1 MITPMIKYSFL
12 IYHKEYLQF
21 LEELQKLGM
30 LHIIQKTKEIN
41 EQIKHSLHEISEL
54 NKTIKLLEKRNN
66 IENPV
71 DYHVDGF
78 AVLENIKKLTEEISL
93 IDLEQIELKK
103 DIQKATPF
111 GDFSIDTKEKF
122 EKINIQ
128 FRFFSCNEKRFKE
141 DWKNNY
147 YLEIIS
153 QGRGSIYFVILQQGN
168 EQITIDAEAIKLPD
182 ETLSV
187 LENKL
192 QANNKRIEEINKAL
206 DEISISYKQVLLQT
220 KQQIQVKTDYNQA
233 INQTEKQAEEKVML
247 IEGWIPKEKID
258 ELEEF
263 LKNQTVVYVSAK
275 PTGDDKVPIL
285 LKNSKFSKLFEPIGK
300 LFALPA
306 YMELDLTAFFAPFFM
321 LFFGLC
327 VGDSGYGLVLLI
339 GTLIYRRKA
348 KPDLKP
354 ILTLAAWLGGA
365 TVLLGMLTGTFFGLS
380 LGELALFSSYKKYFL
395 QPIVMFYLAIAV
407 GMVQIIFGMGL
418 KAANQIKQRG
428 FKYGLSTIGWILLI
442 LTLALFVGG
451 EKAGLNLTGLSI
463 VKIILYV
470 LSFGLIFL
478 FNNPDKNIF
487 ANLGL
492 GVYESYNMVTGI
504 FGDMLSYIRL
514 FALGISGS
522 ILGLVFNSIAI
533 PFLSIKYFGWIPF
546 LLLLIVG
553 HGLNIFLSCLSG
565 IVHPMRLTFVEF
577 YKNAGFNGGGKEYKP
592 FSK

>member
-21 LEELQKLGM
+21 LEELQNIGM
-30 LHIIQKTKEIN
+30 LHIIQKTKEVN
-41 EQIKHSLHEISEL
+41 EQIKSSLHEISEL

-66 IENPV
+66 IEKPV
-71 DYHVDGF
+71 DYQVDGF

-103 DIQKATPF
+103 DIQEATPF
-111 GDFSIDTKEKF
+111 GDLSKETREKF

-128 FRFFSCNEKRFKE
+128 FRFFSCNEKKFKE
-141 DWKNNY
+141 EWKNNY

-153 QGRGSIYFVILQQGN
+153 QSRGSIYFVILQQGN
-168 EQITIDAEAIKLPD
+168 EQITIDAEAIKLPE

-192 QANNKRIEEINKAL
+192 QANNKRIDEINKAL

-220 KQQIQVKTDYNQA
+220 KQQIQVKTDYDQA

-247 IEGWIPKEKID
+247 IEGWIPDEKKVA
-258 ELEEF
+258 LEEF

-275 PTGDDKVPIL
+275 PTSDDKVPIL

-365 TVLLGMLTGTFFGLS
+365 TVLLGMLTGTVFGFS

-395 QPIVMFYLAIAV
+395 QPIVMFYLAIAI
-407 GMVQIIFGMGL
+407 GLVQILFGMGL

-428 FKYGLSTIGWILLI
+428 FKYGLSTIGWIMLI
-442 LTLALFVGG
+442 LTLGLFVGG

-463 VKIILYV
+463 VKTILYV

-492 GVYESYNMVTGI
+492 GIYESYNMVTGI

-514 FALGISGS
+514 FALGISSS
-522 ILGLVFNSIAI
+522 ILGLVFNQISI
-533 PFLSIKYFGWIPF
+533 PFLSIKYWGWIPF
-546 LLLLIVG
+546 ILLLLIG

>member
-1 MITPMIKYSFL
+1 MISPMIKYSFL

-21 LEELQKLGM
+21 LEELQNLGM
-30 LHIIQKTKEIN
+30 LHIIQKTKEVN
-41 EQIKHSLHEISEL
+41 EQIKQSLNEIGEL
-54 NKTIKLLEKRNN
+54 NKTIKLLEKRNV
-66 IENPV
+66 IEKPV
-71 DYHVDGF
+71 DYSVDGF
-78 AVLENIKKLTEEISL
+78 AVLEKIKRHIEEIAL
-93 IDLEQIELKK
+93 IELEQEELGR
-103 DIQKATPF
+103 DIQKAIPY
-111 GDFSIDTKEKF
+111 GDFSNETKEKF
-122 EKINIQ
+122 EKVNIQ
-128 FRFFSCNEKRFKE
+128 FRFYSCSEKKFKE
-141 DWKNNY
+141 EWKNNY
-147 YLEIIS
+147 YLEIIN
-153 QGRGSIYFVILQQGN
+153 QIKGSIYFVILQQGN
-168 EQITIDAEAIKLPD
+168 ELINIDAEEIKLPK
-182 ETLSV
+182 EPLSV
-187 LENKL
+187 LKNKYE
-192 QANNKRIEEINKAL
+192 ANSQRVEEINKAL
-206 DEISISYKQVLLQT
+206 DEISINYKQVLLNT
-220 KQQIQVKTDYNQA
+220 RKEIQVKTDYNLA
-233 INQTEKQAEEKVML
+233 INQTEKQAEEKVLL
-247 IEGWIPKEKID
+247 IEGWIPEEKME
-258 ELEEF
+258 ELELF
-263 LKNQTVVYVSAK
+263 LQNQTVVYVSAK
-275 PTGDDKVPIL
+275 PTSDDKVPIL
-285 LKNSKFSKLFEPIGK
+285 LKNGKFAKLFEPIGK
-300 LFALPA
+300 LFALPN
-306 YMELDLTAFFAPFFM
+306 YVELDLTVFFAPFFM

-339 GTLIYRRKA
+339 GTLLYRRKA
-348 KPDLKP
+348 KPELKP

-365 TVLLGMLTGTFFGLS
+365 TVILGMLTGTFFGLS
-380 LGELALFSSYKKYFL
+380 LGELSLFSSYKKYFL

-442 LTLALFVGG
+442 LTLGVFVGG
-451 EKAGLNLTGLSI
+451 EKAGLHLESLSI
-463 VKIILYV
+463 VKIV
-470 LSFGLIFL
+470 LFAISFGLIFL

-492 GVYESYNMVTGI
+492 GIYDSYNMLTGI

-546 LLLLIVG
+546 ILLLIVG